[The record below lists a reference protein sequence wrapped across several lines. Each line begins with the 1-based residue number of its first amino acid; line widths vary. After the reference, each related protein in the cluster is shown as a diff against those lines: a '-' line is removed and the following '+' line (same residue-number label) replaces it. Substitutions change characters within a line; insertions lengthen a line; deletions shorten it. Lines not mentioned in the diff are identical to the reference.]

1 MKTGLIAAILA
12 SLTFS
17 LVASDLVAQGR
28 ALTSIDGFNGMAWGS
43 SDSAI
48 QAKYSEPARV
58 DSLENGI
65 VILTYRENLLGEPAV
80 ALFAVFGDHGLIKG
94 QHIVKLKLEEGDC
107 EAQYR
112 VYRDHV
118 TLTYPLISPVET
130 ADFPFDEDFCT
141 ALQNGRG
148 WWATQWT
155 DPSDGSVAT
164 VVVQQGTDE
173 VKLIYE
179 SVIFLNWLEAQ
190 SPGEN

>member
-1 MKTGLIAAILA
+1 MKTGQIVAILA
-12 SLTFS
+12 SLTYS
-17 LVASDLVAQGR
+17 LGASDLLAQER
-28 ALTSIDGFNGMAWGS
+28 ALASIDGFSGMPWGS

-58 DSLENGI
+58 DSLENG
-65 VILTYRENLLGEPAV
+65 VVVLTYRESLLGEPAV
-80 ALFAVFGDHGLIKG
+80 AQFAVFGDRGLIKG

-141 ALQNGRG
+141 AVQNGHG

-164 VVVQQGTDE
+164 VIVQQGTDE

-179 SVIFLNWLEAQ
+179 SAIFLNWLDAQ
-190 SPGEN
+190 APSEN